1 MGASQSGRL
10 STTALE
16 GALVVALVAVAIF
29 GVIAPAIS
37 PAGVGLGRGPTFGR
51 FPSVEVTVDARNVQI
66 TTEPALPT
74 LAGEVQAGDAMDFL
88 IPTGSSVVL
97 YDPDWAQRLGIVGAS
112 VLQGLLAMGVLG
124 LLLAVTRTL
133 RRGDPFVAANAR
145 RLYLIAGLIGIGGQM
160 VVGLS
165 AWARWQVLTHPN
177 VAPYVF
183 AEHRLSFVPLV
194 AGLGIAVA
202 AEVFRQGTRLRDE
215 VEGLV

>member
-16 GALVVALVAVAIF
+16 GLLVVALVAVAIF
-29 GVIAPAIS
+29 GVIRPVIG
-37 PAGVGLGRGPTFGR
+37 PAGLHLGRGPVFGKA
-51 FPSVEVTVDARNVQI
+51 PSVEVTLDARNVQI
-66 TTEPALPT
+66 TTEPRLPT
-74 LAGEVQAGDAMDFL
+74 MLGEVQAGDGLEFL
-88 IPTGSSVVL
+88 IPTGSRVVL
-97 YDPDWAQRLGIVGAS
+97 YVPNLTQRLGFTGAA
-112 VLQGLLAMGVLG
+112 VLQGLLVMAVLG

-133 RRGDPFVAANAR
+133 RQGDPFVAANAR
-145 RLYLIAGLIGIGGQM
+145 RLYLIAGLVGIGGQL

-165 AWARWQVLTHPN
+165 AWARWQVLTHPD